1 MTKQCF
7 FCSQNI
13 HDIDYKDVEM
23 LKRFTSGA
31 AKIVSPKHTGICAKH
46 ERKLSNSIKRA
57 RFMALIPFVA
67 R

>member
-7 FCSQNI
+7 FCSQNLKEV
-13 HDIDYKDVEM
+13 DYKDVEM

-31 AKIVSPKHTGICAKH
+31 AKIINPKHTGICAKH
-46 ERKLSNSIKRA
+46 ERKLSESIKRA
-57 RFMALIPFVA
+57 RFMGFIPFVQ